1 MARMKRSVQSAPFA
15 KALAVA
21 RGPRLCLL
29 GTPALFARGRFT
41 ELKLRPKAVALVAY
55 LAVAGV
61 EVSRR
66 ELARLLFPEA
76 EEPLAVL
83 RWHLTHV
90 RAVAPSCV
98 AQGLRATRDGVALV
112 IPTDVALFRAGMH
125 FVIRR
130 PETPGA
136 AGVLALYR
144 GDLVAGL
151 RVSAAAEFDNWLY
164 VAQEEARRDFR
175 RGALAFARWAIDHGA
190 AGAALEPLARLV
202 TVDPYC
208 EDGHVMLIEA
218 YDTLKQAQGAAK
230 AYERYQRIVR
240 RELAAEPRAS
250 LVLRFEGRSPTRATL
265 PREEFIPLK
274 DVTLHTVDWSGGE
287 PTVLGIHGSAGM
299 AHTFGALAERL
310 APTIR
315 FVGVDLRGHGF
326 SDKPPA
332 GYDLERHVEDVR
344 QLIAAL
350 GLRQPILLGHS
361 AGGTVAAFVAST
373 TDVAGLVLLEA
384 MIGDR
389 AFTENATTQAAPLAT
404 RLGSP
409 VAGFD
414 AYLAEW
420 RTRREPFSDDAERL
434 LDRWVRFALAPLPGG
449 AYRVRALRA
458 AVETEWASIIA
469 ADSLAALGRVR
480 CPVMIV
486 QALKPWLGDRPY
498 FSRRIVEA
506 QLRAAPNAELFV
518 AEHSDHGTLVRDPA
532 PSMVAAILAFV
543 SRCAAVAGAASSVGR
558 VPMSIAPGLH
568 PEMTQ
573 KVVPKQNQ
581 RAPKPSS

>member
-1 MARMKRSVQSAPFA
+1 MACIKRNVELAPFA
-15 KALAVA
+15 EALAVP

-29 GTPALFARGRFT
+29 GTPALFARKRFA

-55 LAVAGV
+55 LALAGV

-76 EEPLAVL
+76 QEPLAVL
-83 RWHLTHV
+83 RWHLAHV
-90 RAVAPSCV
+90 RTAAPPFVARRLRPS
-98 AQGLRATRDGVALV
+98 RHGVALV
-112 IPTDVALFRAGMH
+112 IPTDVALFRASMRL
-125 FVIRR
+125 VSRR

-136 AGVLALYR
+136 ARALALYR
-144 GDLVAGL
+144 GDLMAGL
-151 RVSAAAEFDNWLY
+151 NVSGAAEFDNWLY

-175 RGALAFARWAIDHGA
+175 RGTLAFARWAVHHRATGEA
-190 AGAALEPLARLV
+190 VEPLARLV

-218 YDTLKQAQGAAK
+218 YDALKEAQRATK

-240 RELAAEPRAS
+240 RELAAEPQPS
-250 LVLRFEGRSPTRATL
+250 LVLRFEGRPPTRATL

-274 DVTLHTVDWSGGE
+274 DVTLHTVDWAGGE

-310 APTIR
+310 AATVR

-361 AGGTVAAFVAST
+361 AGGTVATFVASA

-389 AFTENATTQAAPLAT
+389 AFTENAAAQAAPLAT
-404 RLGSP
+404 ALGSP

-434 LDRWVRFALAPLPGG
+434 LDRWVRFALAPLPSG

-458 AVETEWASIIA
+458 AVEAEWDSIIA
-469 ADSLAALGRVR
+469 ADSLAALGRVQ

-486 QALKPWLGDRPY
+486 QALKPWLGGRPY

-506 QLRAAPNAELFV
+506 QLRAAPKAELFV

-543 SRCAAVAGAASSVGR
+543 NRCVASVRAGSS
-558 VPMSIAPGLH
+558 PG
-568 PEMTQ
+568 
-573 KVVPKQNQ
+573 
-581 RAPKPSS
+581 RAPISSAPKRSLVQIQPPQP